1 MILLSD
7 CCNKSSS
14 SHTSNYRKN
23 VTITANEESLS
34 DRGTTS
40 ERRMSR
46 GGTEIDH
53 HHIMR
58 GGRRKRIWATQRSP
72 SSSSPGMVLGR
83 RRWGTNAAIILLGWI
98 MVASIRPMSSSSLL
112 AAAPATTQS
121 VDFSSI
127 ISASYLHTHT
137 DYVFKFDYTS
147 YNVTIPENSMGKT
160 YVQQLADDMGRMG
173 VRVLPGID
181 VKYRIVS
188 GDKEKLFK
196 VDERI
201 VGDFAFLTVRTR
213 TGNVI
218 LNREKVEEYRLAVK
232 AVGTRRDEKN
242 TKLVWE
248 GETMINVRVLD
259 RNDLS
264 PLFYPTEYSATV
276 PEDMALHRNIL
287 QVHAEDAD
295 LGINGEIYY
304 SFYDKHL
311 YEHLTE
317 DTSSPGSVSDDRF
330 SDLDQFAIHPI
341 SGVITLTRPLNFID
355 RPFYELLVI
364 ATDRGV
370 HAQPIYKRISHASK
384 ALIRIN
390 VTQVSAPEHTH
401 ILMV

>member
-1 MILLSD
+1 
-7 CCNKSSS
+7 
-14 SHTSNYRKN
+14 
-23 VTITANEESLS
+23 
-34 DRGTTS
+34 
-40 ERRMSR
+40 MS
-46 GGTEIDH
+46 TV
-53 HHIMR
+53 
-58 GGRRKRIWATQRSP
+58 AF
-72 SSSSPGMVLGR
+72 VL
-83 RRWGTNAAIILLGWI
+83 
-98 MVASIRPMSSSSLL
+98 MSSIRPISSTPTL
-112 AAAPATTQS
+112 ATTQS

-127 ISASYLHTHT
+127 ISSSYLHTHT

-160 YVQQLADDMGRMG
+160 YVQQLTDDMGRMG
-173 VRVLPGID
+173 VRVMAGID
-181 VKYRIVS
+181 VKFRIMS

-218 LNREKVEEYRLAVK
+218 LNREKVEEYRLAVR

-248 GETMINVRVLD
+248 SETMINVRVLD

-264 PLFYPTEYSATV
+264 PLFYANEYSATV
-276 PEDMALHRNIL
+276 PEDMALHKSIL
-287 QVHAEDAD
+287 QVHADDAD

-317 DTSSPGSVSDDRF
+317 ETSSLGDSRRQLPDDVF

-370 HAQPIYKRISHASK
+370 HSQPIYKRINHASK

-390 VTQVSAPEHTH
+390 VTQVS
-401 ILMV
+401 VWGR

>member
-1 MILLSD
+1 MSYSSWWSTSIVVILLW
-7 CCNKSSS
+7 
-14 SHTSNYRKN
+14 T
-23 VTITANEESLS
+23 V
-34 DRGTTS
+34 
-40 ERRMSR
+40 
-46 GGTEIDH
+46 
-53 HHIMR
+53 
-58 GGRRKRIWATQRSP
+58 AT
-72 SSSSPGMVLGR
+72 
-83 RRWGTNAAIILLGWI
+83 
-98 MVASIRPMSSSSLL
+98 SIRPISSSSLL
-112 AAAPATTQS
+112 GTAQS
-121 VDFSSI
+121 VDLNNNNNLISS
-127 ISASYLHTHT
+127 SYLHTYA
-137 DYVFKFDYTS
+137 DYLFAFEYPA

-160 YVQQLADDMGRMG
+160 FVQQLTGDMGRMG
-173 VRVLPGID
+173 VRVLPGLD

-196 VDERI
+196 VDERL

-213 TGNVI
+213 TGNVV

-232 AVGTRRDEKN
+232 AVGSRRDEKN
-242 TKLVWE
+242 VKVVWE
-248 GETMINVRVLD
+248 SEAIINVRVLD

-276 PEDMALHRNIL
+276 PEDMALHKSIL

-295 LGINGEIYY
+295 LGTNGEIYY

-317 DTSSPGSVSDDRF
+317 ETSTGQSKQQAEDAF

-355 RPFYELLVI
+355 RAFFELTVI

-370 HAQPIYKRISHASK
+370 HQQPIYKRINHASK

-390 VTQVSAPEHTH
+390 VTQVSFRPICARDIVGVAETGKLIKWPWY
-401 ILMV
+401 

>member
-1 MILLSD
+1 MELQNSFGGS
-7 CCNKSSS
+7 NKRPTPTWWSM
-14 SHTSNYRKN
+14 NGCDD
-23 VTITANEESLS
+23 
-34 DRGTTS
+34 DRGSKYRPTNGYRES
-40 ERRMSR
+40 GGNGR
-46 GGTEIDH
+46 GDKDH
-53 HHIMR
+53 HIIR
-58 GGRRKRIWATQRSP
+58 GGRRKRKWT
-72 SSSSPGMVLGR
+72 SSAPLSH
-83 RRWGTNAAIILLGWI
+83 LLWPI
-98 MVASIRPMSSSSLL
+98 MVVVLLSSARPISTT
-112 AAAPATTQS
+112 ATSQS

-127 ISASYLHTHT
+127 ISASYLHTYT
-137 DYVFKFDYTS
+137 DYVFKFEYGS

-160 YVQQLADDMGRMG
+160 YVHQLTEDLGRMG

-181 VKYRIVS
+181 VKFRIVG

-196 VDERI
+196 VDERVI
-201 VGDFAFLTVRTR
+201 GDFAFLTVRTR

-232 AVGTRRDEKN
+232 AIGTRRDEKN

-248 GETMINVRVLD
+248 SEAMINVRVLD

-276 PEDMALHRNIL
+276 PEDMALHKSIL

-317 DTSSPGSVSDDRF
+317 ETSSDGGGGGRTATNDDLY

-355 RPFYELLVI
+355 RPFYELVVI

-370 HAQPIYKRISHASK
+370 HSQPIYKRINHASK

-390 VTQVSAPEHTH
+390 VTQVRKWPAKTN
-401 ILMV
+401 